1 MTRQEMIQKAIEIAE
16 SDMANIGISKE
27 EIIAEAHK
35 LSDNELKAFIEE
47 GI

>member
-1 MTRQEMIQKAIEIAE
+1 MTRQEMIQKAIEMAE
-16 SDMANIGISKE
+16 SDMANIGISIE

-47 GI
+47 